1 MSETETRAKEAIVV
15 AYDGSPAARRA
26 LRHAAGLARRQAVVT
41 VVNVIRNQAV
51 SSRLVTA
58 TDAEELEQD
67 RLLREAEIFFADRGV
82 ECRTV
87 AAIGDPSAEILSVAE
102 GLDARWLIVGR
113 GDHRHRLRRSTSLRL
128 ARSARCGVIV
138 VR

>member
-1 MSETETRAKEAIVV
+1 VKQAVVV

-67 RLLREAEIFFADRGV
+67 RLLREAQIYLEDRGV

-87 AAIGDPSAEILSVAE
+87 AAIGDPSAEILSVVE
-102 GLDARWLIVGR
+102 DLDAKWLIVGR
-113 GDHRHRLRRSTSLRL
+113 ADHRHRLRRSTSLKL
-128 ARSARCGVIV
+128 ARRASCGVVV